1 MMSTDHHEGINYM
14 NRSDL
19 NLENLNN
26 NIYYK
31 NNTKYVELII
41 DIICNHPYNF
51 SRMLKTEKYD
61 DVYQWVF
68 SVLPKC
74 IKTESFRFIT

>member
-51 SRMLKTEKYD
+51 FRMLKQRNTMM
-61 DVYQWVF
+61 
-68 SVLPKC
+68 
-74 IKTESFRFIT
+74 FINGCFQFCRNALKQNLSDS